1 MVVVR
6 PEHVDEMPGDP
17 PIYPVGCAGVITES
31 HRLPDGRYN
40 LVLLGEHRVR
50 VVARGAARRV
60 APVSR
65 RARRAARG
73 LVSRTPSARAWRGCA
88 PRSPRTSAS
97 WSARAQ
103 PDRSHAFDPELFAGV
118 DDETF
123 VNAVANAF
131 AFPAEEKQA
140 LLEAETCPS
149 ATRASRARSRSSGS
163 SSRARAEA
171 VATCTDRD
179 LSNICEHSLE
189 KRRMSAKFRDRS
201 RRSPAPPRAA
211 SNSRPFLRTRAKCAE
226 SVRVRAPQPAFS
238 PTE

>member
-1 MVVVR
+1 MSESELLPIFPLSNVVLFPRVKTPLHLFEPRYRQLARDVLQGERRIGMVVVR

-50 VVARGAARRV
+50 VVAEEPRVESRLYRV
-60 APVSR
+60 ARVVRLQDSYPEAE
-65 RARRAARG
+65 RARVARLRAAIAADIGVLIR
-73 LVSRTPSARAWRGCA
+73 
-88 PRSPRTSAS
+88 
-97 WSARAQ
+97 RAQ

-140 LLEAETCPS
+140 LLEAEDVPERY
-149 ATRASRARSRSSGS
+149 ARLASS
-163 SSRARAEA
+163 
-171 VATCTDRD
+171 
-179 LSNICEHSLE
+179 LSFQRLE
-189 KRRMSAKFRDRS
+189 LESTGGGRRH
-201 RRSPAPPRAA
+201 
-211 SNSRPFLRTRAKCAE
+211 LH
-226 SVRVRAPQPAFS
+226 
-238 PTE
+238 

>member
-1 MVVVR
+1 VSESELLPIFPLSNVVLFPRVKTPLHLFEPRYRQLARDVLQGERRIGMVVVR

-50 VVARGAARRV
+50 VVAEEPRVESRLYRV
-60 APVSR
+60 ARVVRLQDSYPDAD
-65 RARRAARG
+65 RARVARLRAAIAADIGVLIR
-73 LVSRTPSARAWRGCA
+73 
-88 PRSPRTSAS
+88 
-97 WSARAQ
+97 RAQ

-140 LLEAETCPS
+140 LLEAEDVPERY
-149 ATRASRARSRSSGS
+149 ARLASS
-163 SSRARAEA
+163 
-171 VATCTDRD
+171 
-179 LSNICEHSLE
+179 LSFQRLE
-189 KRRMSAKFRDRS
+189 LESMGGGRRH
-201 RRSPAPPRAA
+201 
-211 SNSRPFLRTRAKCAE
+211 LH
-226 SVRVRAPQPAFS
+226 
-238 PTE
+238 

>member
-1 MVVVR
+1 MSESELLPIFPLSNVVLFPRVKTPLHLFEPRYRQLARDVLQGERRIGMVVVR

-50 VVARGAARRV
+50 VVAEEPRVDPRLYRV
-60 APVSR
+60 ARVVRLQDSYPEAE
-65 RARRAARG
+65 RARVARLRAAIAADIGVLIR
-73 LVSRTPSARAWRGCA
+73 
-88 PRSPRTSAS
+88 
-97 WSARAQ
+97 RAQ

-140 LLEAETCPS
+140 LLEAEDVPERY
-149 ATRASRARSRSSGS
+149 ARLASS
-163 SSRARAEA
+163 
-171 VATCTDRD
+171 
-179 LSNICEHSLE
+179 LSFQRLE
-189 KRRMSAKFRDRS
+189 LESTGRGRRH
-201 RRSPAPPRAA
+201 
-211 SNSRPFLRTRAKCAE
+211 LH
-226 SVRVRAPQPAFS
+226 
-238 PTE
+238 